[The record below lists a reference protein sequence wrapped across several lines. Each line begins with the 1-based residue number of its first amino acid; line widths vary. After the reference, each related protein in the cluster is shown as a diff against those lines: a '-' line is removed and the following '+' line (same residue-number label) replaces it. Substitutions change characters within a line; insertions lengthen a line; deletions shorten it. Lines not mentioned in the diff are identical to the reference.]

1 MASGRDGGHI
11 TPEKENI
18 MLSTKNKIGL
28 VIAGLLG
35 LADIPA
41 ALMPTPDGE
50 VGPPFGILVVGS
62 ICGVITVIAVVIG
75 WVKANRGAIRIAA
88 GARIVSMLT
97 ALPAFF
103 VDVPAGI
110 KILVTAA
117 VILTV
122 VSVVLMLSPARQTTA
137 VTD

>member
-1 MASGRDGGHI
+1 
-11 TPEKENI
+11 
-18 MLSTKNKIGL
+18 MLSTKNKVGL

-35 LADIPA
+35 LADIPSF
-41 ALMPTPDGE
+41 LQKTPEGE
-50 VGPPFGILVVGS
+50 VGPPYGILILGT
-62 ICGVITVIAVVIG
+62 ICGVITVIAVVIA
-75 WVKANRGAIRIAA
+75 WTKANRGAIRVAA

-110 KILVTAA
+110 KILVTVA
-117 VILTV
+117 VVLTV
-122 VSVVLMLSPARQTTA
+122 ISVVLMLSPARQTSP